1 MFKPNELEAI
11 PLELESQ
18 FKDLENRIMQDIVR
32 RLKNNGNEIIRS
44 ADWQLHRLN
53 ELGKSKDEIKQ
64 FIFETLDLSEKEIE
78 RIYSDVLEQG
88 YAHDERLYKSIGKN
102 MIPFSENEQ
111 LQQLISAITEQTNDE
126 LKNITQS
133 LGFAVKQPDGT
144 LKFQPIAEYYQKTL
158 DGAMMDISSGA
169 FDYNTVLK
177 RIVSEMTNSGLRLV
191 DYASGWSNRVPVA
204 ARRAVMTGLNQLT
217 AKVNDDNA
225 QQLDTDMFEISW
237 HSGYRPDHWWGGR
250 WYTKEQLIS
259 VCGLGTGAGLCGWNC
274 YHNYSPVIP
283 GVSEPT
289 YTQEQLDLMNAREQ
303 EKRSFYGKE
312 YNVYEATQR
321 QRKLETAMR
330 AQRQKI
336 KLLEDGGADEDD
348 IITARAKYRG
358 MSQEYT
364 AFSKAMDLPQ
374 QRERI
379 TIDGL
384 GNIGVGK
391 WKKQLKNQT
400 ESGII
405 TANNKLVGNDVH
417 YVCRIN
423 KDIYNCVT
431 NDIVTDEV
439 IITEERIRHIKDRHP
454 NDYEKYCEYMAEIVR
469 KPQYII
475 EANKANTALLLKSF
489 EDGNIPF
496 KTVLRLV
503 TSSDNPEFKNS
514 IITFMKINDKEWN
527 RLIKNKK
534 ILYKS
539 E

>member
-111 LQQLISAITEQTNDE
+111 LQQLISVITEQTNDE

-144 LKFQPIAEYYQKTL
+144 LKFQPIADYYQKTL

-177 RIVSEMTNSGLRLV
+177 RIVSEMTNSGLRSV

-217 AKVNDDNA
+217 ARVNDDNA

-274 YHNYSPVIP
+274 YHDYSPVIP

-289 YTQEQLDLMNAREQ
+289 YTQEQLDEMNAREQ
-303 EKRSFYGKE
+303 DKRSFYGKE

-391 WKKQLKNQT
+391 WKLNIDLLPNYKNA
-400 ESGII
+400 II
-405 TANNKLVGNDVH
+405 PDAK
-417 YVCRIN
+417 
-423 KDIYNCVT
+423 
-431 NDIVTDEV
+431 
-439 IITEERIRHIKDRHP
+439 ITGYALNFDHP
-454 NDYEKYCEYMAEIVR
+454 IGKHKAVAFEKYLGYNINNAEMLLYQIREGLKLNPSKRRKETKYGVPFEVR
-469 KPQYII
+469 
-475 EANKANTALLLKSF
+475 
-489 EDGNIPF
+489 
-496 KTVLRLV
+496 
-503 TSSDNPEFKNS
+503 
-514 IITFMKINDKEWN
+514 MKILGANGKFAYIKTGWIIDN
-527 RLIKNKK
+527 GSNAPRLTSV
-534 ILYKS
+534 YVD